1 MVFDFPEIEEQE
13 EIALA
18 KIDELRKELR
28 YYVAEPRRWVGSV
41 RRMLAARAIQGS
53 NSIEGYNVSVED
65 AVAAIEDDDPA
76 EARTEDWHA
85 VMGYRRAMT
94 YVLQLA
100 EDEHFEL
107 SAHLI
112 RSLHFMMAEYDLEA
126 SPGLWR
132 PGPIW
137 IRSDASGEVVYEG
150 PDAEQ
155 VPELVGELV
164 GQLADRQDAPP
175 IVRGAMA
182 HLNLVMIHPFR
193 DGNGR
198 MSRCLQTLVLARDKI
213 LAPAWC
219 SIEEYLGA
227 NTQRYY
233 DVLGR
238 VGEGEWNPGN
248 DARPWLRFC
257 LEAHY
262 IQAMSV
268 LRRVR
273 ESEKM
278 WADLEALLASG
289 RGLPERSIQG
299 LFDATLG
306 LRVRNASYRSVIK
319 RFGAEEISHQV
330 ATTDLRALV
339 EAGLL
344 KQHGKKRGTYYVA
357 AEPLEEIRNRA
368 RERRQPLDAG
378 SLFDRPSARQ
388 LHYFSK

>member
-1 MVFDFPEIEEQE
+1 MVYEFPQLGVEE

-18 KIDELRKELR
+18 KIDDLRKELR

-53 NSIEGYNVSVED
+53 NSIEGYHVSVED
-65 AVAAIEDDDPA
+65 AVAAIEDNDPA

-132 PGPIW
+132 QGPIW
-137 IRSDASGEVVYEG
+137 VRNDATGEVVYEG
-150 PDAEQ
+150 PDAEE
-155 VPELVGELV
+155 VPALVDELVV
-164 GQLADRQDAPP
+164 QLARYQDISP

-182 HLNLVMIHPFR
+182 HLNLVMVHPFR

-233 DVLGR
+233 DVLGQ
-238 VGEGEWNPGN
+238 VGEGAWNPGN
-248 DARPWLRFC
+248 DARPWVRFC

-273 ESEKM
+273 ESERM
-278 WADLEALLASG
+278 WNDLEALFEK
-289 RGLPERSIQG
+289 RRDLPERSIQG
-299 LFDATLG
+299 LFDAALG
-306 LRVRNASYRSVIK
+306 LRVRNASYRSVLK

-330 ATTDLRALV
+330 ATSDLRALV
-339 EAGLL
+339 KAGLL
-344 KQHGKKRGTYYVA
+344 EQHGKKRGTYYVA

-378 SLFDRPSARQ
+378 SLFIAEADPAV
-388 LHYFSK
+388 